1 MGANPHMTCGAVA
14 AALQLSRSVATAVV
28 QLDFESL
35 PESAHVPAGRRRAL
49 VIVRRRD
56 VPVAQFYVAAPDAQ
70 LDMDE
75 IRRQLEAATVK
86 SRWRW
91 AVDDYL
97 GLDPPQVVPP
107 ATVAICTRERPE
119 DLTRALEA
127 VAALD
132 PAPAEV
138 LVIDNAPSTPRTFE
152 VVRSFPSCRYVR
164 EDRRG
169 LDAARNR
176 ALAEAGSPVVA
187 FTDDDA
193 APEPGW
199 LGTLLQPFADPR
211 VMCATGLTLPLE
223 LETEAQEW
231 FERLSPFGRGF
242 ERRLFDGTRDDP
254 IAVARAGAG
263 ANMALRRC
271 VLEQVGPFDEALDAG
286 TETRSGGD
294 HEMFGRILAAG
305 FRIVY
310 EPRAVS
316 WHRHRRTWEEL
327 REAIHGYGVGVYA
340 MWTRRLIVDGEL
352 GVLRHA
358 ARWLRLVQIPRLWRS
373 LRRAPESVPLDLL
386 LAELRGCWAG
396 PQAYAAARRR
406 LRSSAGA

>member
-1 MGANPHMTCGAVA
+1 
-14 AALQLSRSVATAVV
+14 VATAVL
-28 QLDFESL
+28 QLDIDSL
-35 PESAHVPAGRRRAL
+35 PDSAPVHTTYNQAL
-49 VIVRRRD
+49 VIVRRRG
-56 VPVAQFYVAAPDAQ
+56 VPVAQFYVPAANGW

-75 IRRQLEAATVK
+75 TRRALEAVTVK

-97 GLDPPQVVPP
+97 GPEPHQVVPP

-119 DLTRALEA
+119 DLTRALHA
-127 VAALD
+127 VAALG
-132 PAPAEV
+132 PSPAEV
-138 LVIDNAPSTPRTFE
+138 LVIDNAPTTPRTRE
-152 VVRSFPSCRYVR
+152 VVASFPSCRYVR

-176 ALAEAGSPVVA
+176 ALAEAASPVVA

-193 APEPGW
+193 APEPEW
-199 LGTLLQPFADPR
+199 LGALLQPFADPR
-211 VMCATGLTLPLE
+211 VMCAAGLTLPLE

-242 ERRLFDGTRDDP
+242 ERRLFDGTHDDP
-254 IAVARAGAG
+254 VAVARAGAG
-263 ANMALRRC
+263 ANMALRRS

-294 HEMFGRILAAG
+294 HEMFGRILASG
-305 FRIVY
+305 YRIVY

-327 REAIHGYGVGVYA
+327 RAAIHGYGVGVYA
-340 MWTRRLIVDGEL
+340 MWTRRLMVDREL

-358 ARWLRLVQIPRLWRS
+358 SRWLRLVQIPRLWRS
-373 LRRAPESVPLDLL
+373 LRRGPDSVPLDLL
-386 LAELRGCWAG
+386 LAELRGCLAG
-396 PQAYAAARRR
+396 PYAYAAARRR
-406 LRSSAGA
+406 IRATVER

>member
-1 MGANPHMTCGAVA
+1 MA

-28 QLDFESL
+28 QLDIDDL
-35 PESAHVPAGRRRAL
+35 PEGVPVYPAYGQAL
-49 VIVRRRD
+49 VIVRRRGA
-56 VPVAQFYVAAPDAQ
+56 PVAQFYVPVSDGR
-70 LDMDE
+70 LNMRE
-75 IRRQLEAATVK
+75 IRRALDAAIVK

-91 AVDDYL
+91 AADDYL
-97 GLDPPQVVPP
+97 GEDPPPVLPST
-107 ATVAICTRERPE
+107 TVAICTRERPE
-119 DLTRALEA
+119 DLTRALHA
-127 VAALD
+127 IAALC

-138 LVIDNAPSTPRTFE
+138 LVIDNAPATPRTRE
-152 VVRSFPSCRYVR
+152 VVESFPSCRYVR

-176 ALAEAGSPVVA
+176 ALSEAASSIVA

-199 LGTLLQPFADPR
+199 LGYLLQPFADPR

-223 LETEAQEW
+223 LETTAQEW

-254 IAVARAGAG
+254 VAVARAGAG
-263 ANMALRRC
+263 ANMALRRT

-286 TETRSGGD
+286 TETKSGGD
-294 HEMFGRILAAG
+294 HDMFGRILASG

-327 REAIHGYGVGVYA
+327 REAIHGYGVGIYA
-340 MWTRRLIVDGEL
+340 MWTRRLIVDHEL

-373 LRRAPESVPLDLL
+373 LWRRPDSIPIDLL
-386 LAELRGCWAG
+386 LAELRGCLAG
-396 PQAYAAARRR
+396 PHAYAAARRR
-406 LRSSAGA
+406 TLGERR

>member
-1 MGANPHMTCGAVA
+1 
-14 AALQLSRSVATAVV
+14 LQLSRIVATAVV
-28 QLDFESL
+28 QLDLDNL
-35 PESAHVPAGRRRAL
+35 PTSVVVPAACRQAL
-49 VIVRRRD
+49 VIVRRREI
-56 VPVAQFYVAAPDAQ
+56 PVAQFYVAATAGR
-70 LDMDE
+70 LEVAE
-75 IRRQLEAATVK
+75 IRQRLDAATVK

-91 AVDDYL
+91 AADDYL
-97 GLDPPQVVPP
+97 GLEPPHELPP
-107 ATVAICTRERPE
+107 ATVAICTRERPD
-119 DLTRALEA
+119 DLARALRA

-138 LVIDNAPSTPRTFE
+138 LVVDNAPSTPRTFE
-152 VVRSFPSCRYVR
+152 VVRSFPSYRYVR

-199 LGTLLQPFADPR
+199 LGALLEAFADPR

-223 LETEAQEW
+223 LETDAQEW

-242 ERRLFDGTRDDP
+242 ERRIFDGTRDDP
-254 IAVARAGAG
+254 VAVARAGAG
-263 ANMALRRC
+263 ANMALRRS

-305 FRIVY
+305 LRIVY

-340 MWTRRLIVDGEL
+340 MWTRRLIVDREL

-373 LRRAPESVPLDLL
+373 LRRGPDSVPLDLL
-386 LAELRGCWAG
+386 LAELRGCCAG
-396 PQAYAAARRR
+396 PTAYAAARRR
-406 LRSSAGA
+406 LRGSVGR

>member
-1 MGANPHMTCGAVA
+1 MA
-14 AALQLSRSVATAVV
+14 AALQLSRLVATAVV
-28 QLDFESL
+28 QLDVDNL
-35 PESAHVPAGRRRAL
+35 PASTTVPTACRRAL
-49 VIVRRRD
+49 VIARRRN
-56 VPVAQFYVAAPDAQ
+56 VPVAQFYVAAAEGR

-75 IRRQLEAATVK
+75 TRRALETAIVK

-91 AVDDYL
+91 VADDYL
-97 GLDPPQVVPP
+97 GLEPPHGVPP
-107 ATVAICTRERPE
+107 ATVAICTRERPD
-119 DLTRALEA
+119 DLTRALRA

-132 PAPAEV
+132 PGPAEV
-138 LVIDNAPSTPRTFE
+138 LVIDNAPATQRTRE
-152 VVRSFPSCRYVR
+152 VVLSFPSCRYVR

-193 APEPGW
+193 APEPEW
-199 LGTLLQPFADPR
+199 LGTLIQPFADPR

-254 IAVARAGAG
+254 VAVARAGAG
-263 ANMALRRC
+263 ANMALRRS
-271 VLEQVGPFDEALDAG
+271 VLELVGPFDEALDAG

-340 MWTRRLIVDGEL
+340 MWTRRLIVDREL

-373 LRRAPESVPLDLL
+373 LRRAPDSVPLDLL
-386 LAELRGCWAG
+386 LAELRGCCAG
-396 PQAYAAARRR
+396 PQAYAASRRR
-406 LRSSAGA
+406 LRSSAGP

>member
-1 MGANPHMTCGAVA
+1 
-14 AALQLSRSVATAVV
+14 LQLSRFVATAIV
-28 QLDFESL
+28 QLDFDNL
-35 PESAHVPAGRRRAL
+35 PASAAVAADCRKAL
-49 VIVRRRD
+49 VIVRRRNL
-56 VPVAQFYVAAPDAQ
+56 PVAQFYVAAAGGR

-75 IRRQLEAATVK
+75 ARRALGEATVK

-91 AVDDYL
+91 AADDYL
-97 GLDPPQVVPP
+97 GPDPPQEFPP
-107 ATVAICTRERPE
+107 ASVAICTRERPD
-119 DLTRALEA
+119 DLTRALKA

-132 PAPAEV
+132 PPPAEV
-138 LVIDNAPSTPRTFE
+138 LVIDNAPSTPRTRE
-152 VVRSFPSCRYVR
+152 VAAAFPSCRYVR

-176 ALAEAGSPVVA
+176 ALAEARSPIVA

-193 APEPGW
+193 APEPEW
-199 LGTLLQPFADPR
+199 LGRLMQPFADPR
-211 VMCATGLTLPLE
+211 VMCVTGLTLPLE

-254 IAVARAGAG
+254 LAVARAGAG
-263 ANMALRRC
+263 ANMALRRS
-271 VLEQVGPFDEALDAG
+271 VLEQAGPFDEALDAG

-310 EPRAVS
+310 EPGAVS
-316 WHRHRRTWEEL
+316 WHRHRRTWQEL
-327 REAIHGYGVGVYA
+327 REAIYGYGVGVYA
-340 MWTRRLIVDGEL
+340 MWTHRLIVDGEL

-358 ARWLRLVQIPRLWRS
+358 GRWLRLVQIPGLWRS
-373 LRRAPESVPLDLL
+373 LRRRPDSVPIELL
-386 LAELRGCWAG
+386 LAELRGCCAG
-396 PQAYAAARRR
+396 PLAYAASRRR
-406 LRSSAGA
+406 LRGSVGA

>member
-1 MGANPHMTCGAVA
+1 M
-14 AALQLSRSVATAVV
+14 ATAVV
-28 QLDFESL
+28 QLDLENL
-35 PESAHVPAGRRRAL
+35 PAGAPVPAAYSQAL
-49 VIVRRRD
+49 VIVRRRG
-56 VPVAQFYVAAPDAQ
+56 VPVAQFHAPITGGW
-70 LDMDE
+70 LDME
-75 IRRQLEAATVK
+75 ETRRALDAATVR

-97 GLDPPQVVPP
+97 GPDPSQVVPP

-119 DLTRALEA
+119 DLTRALQA
-127 VAALD
+127 VAALH

-138 LVIDNAPSTPRTFE
+138 LVIDNAPATPRTE
-152 VVRSFPSCRYVR
+152 DVVASFPSCRYIR
-164 EDRRG
+164 EERRG

-176 ALAEAGSPVVA
+176 ALAEATSLVVA

-193 APEPGW
+193 TPEPEW
-199 LGTLLQPFADPR
+199 LGALTQPFADPR

-254 IAVARAGAG
+254 VAVARAGAG
-263 ANMALRRC
+263 ANMALRRT
-271 VLEQVGPFDEALDAG
+271 VLEEVGPFDEALDAG
-286 TETRSGGD
+286 TETKSGGD

-305 FRIVY
+305 YRIVY

-340 MWTRRLIVDGEL
+340 MWTRRLIVDREL

-358 ARWLRLVQIPRLWRS
+358 SRWLRLVQIPRLWRS
-373 LRRAPESVPLDLL
+373 LRRGTDSVPSDLL
-386 LAELRGCWAG
+386 LAELRGCVAG

-406 LRSSAGA
+406 IRGREER

>member
-1 MGANPHMTCGAVA
+1 MA

-28 QLDFESL
+28 QLDLDNL
-35 PESAHVPAGRRRAL
+35 PASTPVPVDCRQAL
-49 VIVRRRD
+49 VIVRRRH
-56 VPVAQFYVAAPDAQ
+56 VPVAQLYVAAADGR

-75 IRRQLEAATVK
+75 MRRELDAATVK

-97 GLDPPQVVPP
+97 GLDPPQVLPP
-107 ATVAICTRERPE
+107 ATVVICTRERPD
-119 DLTRALEA
+119 DLRRALKA

-138 LVIDNAPSTPRTFE
+138 LVIDNAPATPRTLE
-152 VVRSFPSCRYVR
+152 VVQSFPSCRYVR

-199 LGTLLQPFADPR
+199 LGALLEPFADPR
-211 VMCATGLTLPLE
+211 VMCTTGLTLPLE

-254 IAVARAGAG
+254 VAVARAGAG
-263 ANMALRRC
+263 ANMALRRS

-340 MWTRRLIVDGEL
+340 MWTRRLIVDREL

-373 LRRAPESVPLDLL
+373 LRLGPESVPLDLL
-386 LAELRGCWAG
+386 LAELRGCCAG

-406 LRSSAGA
+406 LRGSVRP